1 MCKYIVGTK
10 LIHNESGITGIVI
23 ENFKLPGD
31 ICVEW
36 KTGFKTSYHEESLNE
51 NCSIVEYYSANTVI

>member
-1 MCKYIVGTK
+1 MSKYSVGTK
-10 LIHNESGITGIVI
+10 LLHTESGIIGFVV

-36 KTGFKTSYHEESLNE
+36 ETGLKTSYDEENLDE
-51 NCSIVEYYSANTVI
+51 NCSVMD

>member
-1 MCKYIVGTK
+1 MKEKYSVGTK
-10 LIHNESGITGIVI
+10 LVHIETGIQGEVV

-36 KTGFKTSYHEESLNE
+36 ETGFKTSYDAESLDE
-51 NCSIVEYYSANTVI
+51 NCQIIN

>member
-10 LIHNESGITGIVI
+10 LIHNESGIAGVVI

-36 KTGFKTSYHEESLNE
+36 ETGLKSSYDLDFLEEIS
-51 NCSIVEYYSANTVI
+51 SIVD

>member
-1 MCKYIVGTK
+1 MNKYSVGTK
-10 LIHNESGITGIVI
+10 LLHTETGITGIVV

-36 KTGFKTSYHEESLNE
+36 ETGFKTSYDEDNLDE
-51 NCSIVEYYSANTVI
+51 NCLVIE

>member
-1 MCKYIVGTK
+1 MCKYIVGTN
-10 LIHNESGITGIVI
+10 LIHNESGIIGIVI

-36 KTGFKTSYHEESLNE
+36 KTGFKTSYDEESLNE
-51 NCSIVEYYSANTVI
+51 NCSILE

>member
-1 MCKYIVGTK
+1 MIC
-10 LIHNESGITGIVI
+10 NEVKGIVI

-36 KTGFKTSYHEESLNE
+36 ETGLKTSYDVDWLDEFAR
-51 NCSIVEYYSANTVI
+51 IVDPEKCPEKYFEKNKKIV

>member
-1 MCKYIVGTK
+1 MNKYSVGTK
-10 LIHNESGITGIVI
+10 LLHTETGITGIVV

-36 KTGFKTSYHEESLNE
+36 ETGFKTSYDEDNLDE
-51 NCSIVEYYSANTVI
+51 NCLII